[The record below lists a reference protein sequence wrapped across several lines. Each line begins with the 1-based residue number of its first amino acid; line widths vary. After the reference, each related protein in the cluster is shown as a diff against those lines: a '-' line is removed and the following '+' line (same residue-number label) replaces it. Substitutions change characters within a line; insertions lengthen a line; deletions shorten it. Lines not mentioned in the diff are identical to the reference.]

1 MCPKKKLVEMK
12 EVQRIGNAEPK
23 NSSYHIRRMEQIEEL
38 DNLEEKF
45 QSNQERDFL
54 VKHNYLPVC

>member
-1 MCPKKKLVEMK
+1 MK